1 MTGAQDTS
9 QKVFG
14 IDLGTTYSAVAHLDE
29 YGIPQIVENEDG
41 QPTTPSVVYFED
53 EENFVVGQEAK
64 NGQKLF
70 PNETVSL
77 IKRHMGERLTLNYHG
92 RDHTPESISALIL
105 RHLLEV
111 AQEME
116 DEDSK
121 EVIITVPAYFGTV
134 EKQAT
139 LHAGEIAGLNVRG
152 IIAEPVAAALSAG
165 FTSGENQT
173 IFVYD
178 LGGGTMDCTVME
190 LSDTGVEVLA
200 TDGDRH
206 LGGADWDSELLNMVA
221 GEFVL
226 ETGIA
231 DDPTLDDEFY
241 QDLLSNVEQ
250 AKISLSKRK
259 KTRIRCQYRNEASAM
274 IEVTRE
280 DFEDRTRDK
289 VEQTLRIVDRTLEK
303 AREKRPDLQ
312 IEKYLL
318 VGGSAKMPM
327 ISEALEGRYGWELTP
342 TEYDL
347 AVAKGAAI
355 YGQGSLDYE
364 HSAGSGPG
372 AVNESSGGTDPGPR
386 HFLMGDGTGAQA
398 RTITNVLPKAVGVR
412 FYDEERK
419 EPYIGHLLNAGDSL
433 PAEGRT
439 TALTLEENTT
449 TLVFRIYEQLGEIA
463 SRDLAANKEISPEGG
478 AVLDNL
484 PALPRD
490 SEVSLIMSVNADG
503 IITLL
508 GHEPVSNQNFELQ
521 AQVSALDVAEVEQA
535 RRQVGE
541 MTRRD

>member
-1 MTGAQDTS
+1 MTGAQGTS

-14 IDLGTTYSAVAHLDE
+14 IDLGTTYSAVALLDE
-29 YGIPQIVENEDG
+29 YGVPQMVENEDG

-70 PNETVSL
+70 PDETVSL

-92 RDHTPESISALIL
+92 RDYTPESISALIL
-105 RHLLEV
+105 RHLIEV

-116 DEDSK
+116 DENST

-165 FTSGENQT
+165 FTPGEKQT
-173 IFVYD
+173 VFVYD

-190 LSDTGVEVLA
+190 LSDAGVEVLA

-206 LGGADWDSELLNMVA
+206 LGGADWDSELLDMVA

-231 DDPTLDDEFY
+231 EDPTLDDEFY

-280 DFEDRTRDK
+280 DFEARTRDK
-289 VEQTLRIVDRTLEK
+289 VEQTLRIVDRTLDK
-303 AREKRPDLQ
+303 ARSKRPDLQ

-327 ISEALEGRYGWELTP
+327 ISEALEARYGWELTP

-355 YGQGSLDYE
+355 YGQGTLDYE
-364 HSAGSGPG
+364 HSAGS
-372 AVNESSGGTDPGPR
+372 EDTEGTAADSGPR
-386 HFLMGDGTGAQA
+386 HFLMGSGENSQA

-412 FYDEERK
+412 FYNVERE

-433 PAEGRT
+433 PAEGST
-439 TALTLEENTT
+439 TALTVADGTT

-463 SRDLAANKEISPEGG
+463 SSDLAANKEISPEDG

-484 PALPRD
+484 PHLPRD
-490 SEVSLIMSVNADG
+490 SEVSLIMSVDADG

-508 GHEPVSNQNFELQ
+508 GHEPVSNQRFELQ
-521 AQVSALDVAEVEQA
+521 AQVSALDAGEVAQA
-535 RRQVGE
+535 RHQIGD